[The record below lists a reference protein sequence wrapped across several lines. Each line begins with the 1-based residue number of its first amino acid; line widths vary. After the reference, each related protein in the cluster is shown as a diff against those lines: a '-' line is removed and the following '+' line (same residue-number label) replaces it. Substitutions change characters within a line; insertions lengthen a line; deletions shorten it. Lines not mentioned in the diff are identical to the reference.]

1 MQYSTTGSY
10 EVSCKSYITRSS
22 TQQLESSLSKYYN
35 TRRSQNAT
43 MESSDNTRCISPCRC
58 GAKTNLLRHAN
69 PLQAVVNDLPRA
81 DEQRPNI
88 LALIGNAEKSF
99 AMRTLFG
106 VQNPRRSRQ
115 KQKSCEIYFHLDPRK
130 ACDDHP
136 LLLLDW
142 DVRKSCDMW
151 RGTKRNKCYE
161 AGQSILNRMTAKGD
175 IAQDIHTRILSSF
188 VDVFCF
194 FSDDLGGFKQIARRV
209 AVWLEQ
215 GKSPTLP
222 AGTLPSMV
230 IITSIFAP
238 RATTEQETRK
248 SFIEMLREETLED
261 PFLQLSSINILAVQ
275 RKGAASTRARFKRVK
290 QHLMKRLEWTQK
302 NKQDFHVSFS
312 ATHVAAFFKL
322 AINHFAESANTP
334 FDFVRA
340 SRTFNF
346 VASDMHE
353 HFSNFLK
360 YITSTHV
367 LTSFAAP
374 MIASSL
380 LLDSYPPDAH
390 SQEQLPR
397 MIQTLTR

>member
-1 MQYSTTGSY
+1 MG
-10 EVSCKSYITRSS
+10 
-22 TQQLESSLSKYYN
+22 
-35 TRRSQNAT
+35 
-43 MESSDNTRCISPCRC
+43 SSDSTRCISPCRY
-58 GAKTNLLRHAN
+58 GVKTNWLRHAN

-81 DEQRPNI
+81 DEQHPNI
-88 LALIGNAEKSF
+88 LALIGNTEKSF

-106 VQNPRRSRQ
+106 VQNPRRLRQ
-115 KQKSCEIYFHLDPRK
+115 KQKSCEIYFHLDPLQ

-136 LLLLDW
+136 LLLVDW

-151 RGTKRNKCYE
+151 RGTKGKKCYE
-161 AGQSILNRMTAKGD
+161 AGQSILHRMNAKGNT
-175 IAQDIHTRILSSF
+175 AQDIHTQILSSF

-215 GKSPTLP
+215 GKSSTLP

-230 IITSIFAP
+230 IITSSFSP
-238 RATTEQETRK
+238 RVTTEQEARE
-248 SFIEMLREETLED
+248 SFIGMLREETLED
-261 PFLQLSSINILAVQ
+261 PFLQLSAINIFALQ
-275 RKGAASTRARFKRVK
+275 RKGAISTRTRFKHLK

-302 NKQDFHVSFS
+302 NKQDFQLSFS

-322 AINHFAESANTP
+322 AITHFAEFANTP

-360 YITSTHV
+360 YVTSTHV
-367 LTSFAAP
+367 LTNFAAP

-390 SQEQLPR
+390 SQQHLPR
-397 MIQTLTR
+397 ITQMLTK